1 MDQTTAHGARRTLIS
16 RGINLGDHMLG
27 QTVEFQ
33 LGQTV
38 SFELGCLSDG
48 TLDGLP
54 RWISDIDRGSTGRWA
69 QAEVV
74 GVGDEIIEVHYTNPI
89 TGFDESWLFG
99 IEPSNMDRPGWVRL
113 VSARVECEC
122 GAERV
127 YGKNA
132 PHSAWCPMHGVV

>member
-54 RWISDIDRGSTGRWA
+54 RWISDIDRGST
-69 QAEVV
+69 Q
-74 GVGDEIIEVHYTNPI
+74 
-89 TGFDESWLFG
+89 
-99 IEPSNMDRPGWVRL
+99 
-113 VSARVECEC
+113 
-122 GAERV
+122 
-127 YGKNA
+127 
-132 PHSAWCPMHGVV
+132 